1 MLLQENTN
9 YNGGKMKGWTGN
21 ILRVNLTNRT
31 FKKESFT
38 EEFAKTWV
46 GGRGFAAKILFDE
59 LKPGIDPLGPENK
72 LIVALGPIAGI
83 PAPNT
88 GKAVVAAKSPLT
100 GFYGDGNLGTRVSD
114 QLRKAGYDAMIVEGK
129 AEKPTM
135 LYIEDDK
142 VEFLSAEEVWGK
154 GTYQTNDWIYAKYG
168 KNAGVL
174 NIGQAG
180 ENKVLYSVIR
190 SMEGRAGGRPGIGAV
205 MGSKMLKAIVVKGT
219 KPIPLANPEEMKALG
234 IGDLKKVREL
244 DQKSGWSKQ
253 STDAVLAWCNEVAG
267 LPVQNFRKTSHPEAW
282 KLDGE
287 RLNDAR
293 IATYGC
299 PSCTMHC
306 GITIHDKE
314 GRESELDYENIG
326 MLGSNLNVF
335 DLKQV
340 GSLNYLC
347 DDYGLDTISAG
358 AVLGFYADAIER
370 GAADG
375 DFKFGDA
382 EKGKELLVQIALRE
396 GKVGNL
402 LADGTLRMAKAYGKN
417 SEAYAI
423 QVKGLEAAAYN
434 CKFIPGQAL
443 AFGVAAIGAHHRE
456 AWIITFELKNS
467 TREAYGPDKAAKVIE
482 LQRIRGGLFEMLV
495 ACRFPWVEVGWP
507 LDNYPKYF
515 NACTGLSWTL
525 DDMWKSA
532 DRIYAMIKLNYL
544 REFPNATR
552 KDDYPPAVWFDK
564 TNADT
569 EGPIAGKVLEYDKYD
584 QLLQHYYDQRGYD
597 RRGIPTKELLAKLDL
612 TKEAAETEKYAKLS

>member
-1 MLLQENTN
+1 
-9 YNGGKMKGWTGN
+9 MKGWTGY
-21 ILRVNLTNRT
+21 ILRVNLTDKT
-31 FKKESFT
+31 FIKESFT

-72 LIVALGPIAGI
+72 LIVALGPISGI
-83 PAPNT
+83 PSPNT

-129 AEKPTM
+129 ADRPTM

-142 VEFLSAEEVWGK
+142 VELLSAEEAWGK
-154 GTYQTNDWIYAKYG
+154 GTYQTNDWIYGKYG
-168 KNAGVL
+168 KGVGVL

-219 KPIPLANPEEMKALG
+219 KPIPQAHPEEMKTLG
-234 IGDLKKVREL
+234 IGDLKKVRDL

-370 GAADG
+370 GATTG

-382 EKGKELLVQIALRE
+382 EQGKVLLGQIALRE

-402 LADGTLRMAKAYGKN
+402 LADGTLRMARVYGKN
-417 SEAYAI
+417 SQDYAI

-515 NACTGLSWTL
+515 NAATGLNWTL

-532 DRIYAMIKLNYL
+532 DRIYALIKLNYL
-544 REFPNATR
+544 REFPDATR

-564 TNADT
+564 ANADT

-597 RRGIPTKELLAKLDL
+597 RRGIPTKELLSRLEL

>member
-1 MLLQENTN
+1 
-9 YNGGKMKGWTGN
+9 MKGWTGN

-370 GAADG
+370 GATTG

-382 EKGKELLVQIALRE
+382 EKGKELLGQISLRE

>member
-1 MLLQENTN
+1 
-9 YNGGKMKGWTGN
+9 MKGWTGY
-21 ILRVNLTNRT
+21 ILRVNLTDKT
-31 FKKESFT
+31 WKKEAFT
-38 EEFAKTWV
+38 EEFATTWV

-72 LIVALGPIAGI
+72 LVVALGPISGI

-100 GFYGDGNLGTRVSD
+100 GFYGDGNLGTHVSS
-114 QLRKAGYDAMIVEGK
+114 QLRKAGYDALIVEGV
-129 AEKPTM
+129 AAKPVM

-142 VEFLSAEEVWGK
+142 VEFHSAEEVWGK
-154 GTYQTNDWIYAKYG
+154 GTYATNEWIHKTYP
-168 KNAGVL
+168 KNLGVL
-174 NIGQAG
+174 NIGQGG

-190 SMEGRAGGRPGIGAV
+190 SMEGRAGGRPGMGAV

-219 KPIPLANPEEMKALG
+219 KAIPQEKPEEMKQMGAAG
-234 IGDLKKVREL
+234 LKEAYNL

-253 STDAVLAWCNEVAG
+253 STNAVLAWCNEVNG
-267 LPVQNFRKTSHPEAW
+267 LPVQNMRKTTHPEAP
-282 KLDGE
+282 KIDGE

-358 AVLGFYADAIER
+358 SVLGFYADAIEH
-370 GAADG
+370 GATAG

-382 EKGKELLVQIALRE
+382 EKGKTLLGQIAKRE

-402 LADGTLRMAKAYGKN
+402 LADGTMRMAKAWGKG
-417 SEAYAI
+417 SMDYAM
-423 QVKGLEAAAYN
+423 QVKGLEVAAYN
-434 CKFIPGQAL
+434 CKSIPGQAL
-443 AFGVAAIGAHHRE
+443 ANGVAAIGGHHRE

-467 TREAYGPDKAAKVIE
+467 KRESYGPEKAAKVIE
-482 LQRIRGGLFEMLV
+482 LQRIRGGLFELLV
-495 ACRFPWVEVGWP
+495 ACRFPWVEVGYS
-507 LDNYPKYF
+507 LENYPKFF
-515 NACTGLSWTL
+515 NAATGLNWTL
-525 DDMWKSA
+525 EDFWKAA
-532 DRIYAMIKLNYL
+532 DRGYAMIKLHYL

-564 TNADT
+564 ANADT
-569 EGPIAGKVLEYDKYD
+569 EGPQKGVALEYDKYD
-584 QLLQHYYDQRGYD
+584 SLLQHYYDQRGYD
-597 RRGIPTKELLAKLDL
+597 KRGIPTKDLLNKLGL
-612 TKEAAETEKYAKLS
+612 NKEAAEVEKYAKLS